1 MAIDMFLFRGYQYMY
16 ILIFT
21 GELAVLQAEIKLKT
35 LTLLNLIWIMPT

>member
-1 MAIDMFLFRGYQYMY
+1 MY

-35 LTLLNLIWIMPT
+35 LTLFKPDLDNANVGSFIDISV